1 MRRFLFALFCFCAIA
16 GIGNSCQSEGESS
29 DRRGESKETKGEST
43 PVEGTDTIPCV
54 KPKVNVYIENSGSM
68 DGFVNGITE
77 FKDVIGN
84 LLVNLKYFYDEDNIQ
99 IYFIRNEK
107 AKIGQ
112 DEELV
117 IKKAC
122 ESDIADFAR
131 AIDLSWK
138 NDCKNRGQNTNLNNI
153 FKTILDSTQN
163 NTLSILVSDCIYSI
177 GDGSTVNLLN
187 QEKNT
192 TYDAFLTK
200 FKRSNDHL
208 ATMIVKLTSEFDGRY
223 FPYTGDRNNFYFKGE
238 LPYYIC
244 VISNQKLMKQF
255 NENITL
261 KQNADGGF
269 KNKYIISNEK
279 SDSIYY
285 SILLSTDNEGRF
297 KPQRKYSS
305 LSYVHGI
312 EDIDVAGRGSGC
324 SRRNAENR
332 PHNLQ
337 FAVAVD
343 LSGIDVD
350 ESYLLDPDNYSL
362 SDGNFTVEKIVPIEK
377 NETKSGDWVRISK
390 ASKIPSHKIILR
402 ATGTAY
408 SDLTISLKKQMPSW
422 IRESSIM
429 DDTRAEK
436 IMGGNSFG
444 LQFWVE
450 GIAEAYEKAYKDN
463 KSYFDIDIKIKR

>member
-1 MRRFLFALFCFCAIA
+1 MRRFLFGLLCVLVIT
-16 GIGNSCQSEGESS
+16 SCEHKDANKHS
-29 DRRGESKETKGEST
+29 RGKNPAEQDTTSVVNNPGTETA
-43 PVEGTDTIPCV
+43 

-68 DGFVNGITE
+68 DGFVNGITD

-84 LLVNLKYFYDEDNIQ
+84 LLVNLKFFYDEDNIQ

-138 NDCKNRGQNTNLNNI
+138 NDRTNRGQNTNLNNI

-223 FPYTGDRNNFYFKGE
+223 FPYTGDCNNFYFKGE

-255 NENITL
+255 NENIIL

-279 SDSIYY
+279 SDSLYY
-285 SILLSTDNEGRF
+285 SILLSTYNEGRF
-297 KPQRKYSS
+297 KPQRNYSS
-305 LSYVHGI
+305 LSLVQGI
-312 EDIDVAGRGSGC
+312 EDIDVVRSGSSC
-324 SRRNAENR
+324 SRRSTEKDT
-332 PHNLQ
+332 LQ

-343 LSGIDVD
+343 MSGIDVD
-350 ESYLLDPDNYSL
+350 ESYLLDPVNYSL
-362 SDGNFTVEKIVPIEK
+362 SDGNFTVKKIVPIDK
-377 NETKSGDWVRISK
+377 NEIKSGDWVRISK
-390 ASKIPSHKIILR
+390 ASKMPSHAIILR

-408 SDLTISLKKQMPSW
+408 SDLTISLKKQMPTW
-422 IRESSIM
+422 ISESSIM
-429 DDTRAEK
+429 DDTRAENIREGK
-436 IMGGNSFG
+436 SFG

-450 GIAEAYEKAYKDN
+450 GITEAYEKAYKDN